1 MFQKIVK
8 RSFDVIFSIILLI
21 LFIPLWIII
30 PILIKIDSPGKIIF
44 KQKRVGLYS
53 RYFTIYKFR
62 TMKEGTPD
70 IPTDKLSNQDKLNTK
85 IGVVLRRLSLDE
97 IPQLVNIL
105 KGDMSFVGPRPA
117 LYNQP
122 LLIKL
127 RMQKGVDQVRP
138 GVTGLA
144 QISGRD
150 SLTIPKK
157 VEYDILYIKDASLLL
172 DLKIILVTVK
182 TVLTGKGAN

>member
-8 RSFDVIFSIILLI
+8 RSFDIIFSIILLI
-21 LFIPLWIII
+21 LFIPIWIII
-30 PILIKIDSPGKIIF
+30 PILIRIDSTGRIFF
-44 KQKRVGLYS
+44 KQKRVGLNS
-53 RYFTIYKFR
+53 RYFIIYKFR

-85 IGVVLRRLSLDE
+85 IGMFLRRLSLDE

-105 KGDMSFVGPRPA
+105 KGDMSFIGPRPA

-127 RMQKGVDQVRP
+127 RKQKGVDKVRP

-157 VEYDILYIKDASLLL
+157 VEYDCLYIKDASMLL
-172 DLKIILVTVK
+172 DIKIILVTIK
-182 TVLTGKGAN
+182 AVLTGKGAN